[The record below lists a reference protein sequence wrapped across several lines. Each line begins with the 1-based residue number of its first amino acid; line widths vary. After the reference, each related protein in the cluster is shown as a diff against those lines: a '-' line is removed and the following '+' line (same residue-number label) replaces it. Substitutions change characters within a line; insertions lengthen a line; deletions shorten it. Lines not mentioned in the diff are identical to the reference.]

1 MRFQLVPRRVLATI
15 LLVGLGIVIM
25 LAPFLFRGGRFRRIP
40 VNPFAPIADSGRVPA
55 DSLGLNSTRVT
66 AALERVTDPELDLS
80 IVELGL
86 VHSIVVDSARNV
98 AVVLAL
104 TTPEC
109 PYGLTLAYAT
119 LETIKQVPGARKV
132 SVRLDPN
139 LPWDPARLSGRARAR
154 YDSLF
159 GPAERRTAKDA
170 KSAK

>member
-1 MRFQLVPRRVLATI
+1 MLATV
-15 LLVGLGIVIM
+15 LLVGLGVVVM
-25 LAPFLFRGGRFRRIP
+25 LLPSFIRGGRRLT
-40 VNPFAPIADSGRVPA
+40 VNPFAPLADSGRVPT
-55 DSLGLNSTRVT
+55 DSLGLDSARVT
-66 AALERVTDPELDLS
+66 AALEQVDDPELHLS

-86 VHSIVVDSARNV
+86 VHSLKVDSARNV

-109 PYGLTLAYAT
+109 PYGPNLAYST
-119 LETIKQVPGARKV
+119 LEAIKLVPGAEQI

-159 GPAERRTAKDA
+159 GPAER
-170 KSAK
+170 